1 MKVGRTSR
9 RKAISPLIATL
20 ILIAITI
27 VGGVVVY
34 RAFFSTSGTVSSN
47 LHVAIQDVS
56 LSTSGGLAMTIKND
70 GTTAVDWTGS
80 PQAAM
85 TIAGPSGLLCTPT
98 GSLPASGSLVPGSTA
113 AILDTSCTG
122 AVSGVTY
129 IVTLSVTGTG
139 QTGSVLTT
147 SDVVAVA

>member
-1 MKVGRTSR
+1 MKVGKTSR

-47 LHVAIQDVS
+47 LHVSIQDVS
-56 LSTSGGLAMTIKND
+56 LSSAGGLAMTVKND
-70 GTTAVDWTGS
+70 GTTAVDWTNPS
-80 PQAAM
+80 
-85 TIAGPSGLLCTPT
+85 TLSIAGPAGTLCSPT
-98 GSLPASGSLVPGSTA
+98 VMPTTGDLVPGETVA
-113 AILDTSCTG
+113 LQDTSCTG
-122 AVSGVTY
+122 AISGVTY
-129 IVTLSVTGTG
+129 VVTLSVTGTG

-147 SDVVAVA
+147 SSVVAIA